1 MPEFWVYFCKCCP
14 VSTYRA
20 KDRVFLI
27 YHIYV
32 ISLSNHFYVVNIK
45 EALLMDRRC
54 AKLTFHIKFL
64 SHSHYPM
71 IYKIIQLRKL

>member
-1 MPEFWVYFCKCCP
+1 MPEFQVSFCKCYL

-20 KDRVFLI
+20 KDHVFLI

-32 ISLSNHFYVVNIK
+32 ISLSNHCYVVSIE

-54 AKLTFHIKFL
+54 VKLTFHIKL
-64 SHSHYPM
+64 LNHNQYPM